1 MGERLKRYR
10 LVIAIGIAFLIGL
23 LVGYAF
29 MVAVPEESARAE
41 YIAWFKAIGDIFVR
55 LVKVIIPVIIFFTIS
70 SAVASIKNAK
80 TLGKIL
86 LWILIIYIITSIIGA
101 TWGLIGGTV
110 FKPGAGVNLTPP
122 SDYTAP
128 TPMKGPEI
136 LLSFFK
142 TDFSQLLTAK
152 GAMTMIIFAIL
163 FGAAV
168 TLLGDRGRKVADQLK
183 LISDTLIKVVRI
195 IMWYAPIAIFGYGV
209 WLMATYGPKI
219 LGAYGK
225 FLGVDYLMTF
235 IHFFLVYSIIV
246 VLGGLSPLK
255 FFKEQSEPFVIAY
268 STRSSAVNLPFNMA
282 AAKRMGVPDEVF
294 GITVPIGATVNM
306 DGTALYQVL
315 SALFIAQLFGIHLGP
330 GAFGLIVFSALVGSV
345 ATAAIPSGG
354 TIMLAFVL
362 SVVGLPLEGIA
373 IMMAVDPIADA
384 LRTAVNASGDN
395 ACSVLITRLI
405 GMKLRKG
412 PTTESEL

>member
-1 MGERLKRYR
+1 M
-10 LVIAIGIAFLIGL
+10 
-23 LVGYAF
+23 
-29 MVAVPEESARAE
+29 
-41 YIAWFKAIGDIFVR
+41 
-55 LVKVIIPVIIFFTIS
+55 KVIIPVIIFFTIS

-110 FKPGAGVNLTPP
+110 FKPGAGVNLTPL
-122 SDYTAP
+122 SGYVAP

-163 FGAAV
+163 FGMAV

-235 IHFFLVYSIIV
+235 IHFFLVYSIV
-246 VLGGLSPLK
+246 VMLGGLSPLK

-294 GITVPIGATVNM
+294 GITVP
-306 DGTALYQVL
+306 
-315 SALFIAQLFGIHLGP
+315 
-330 GAFGLIVFSALVGSV
+330 
-345 ATAAIPSGG
+345 
-354 TIMLAFVL
+354 
-362 SVVGLPLEGIA
+362 
-373 IMMAVDPIADA
+373 
-384 LRTAVNASGDN
+384 
-395 ACSVLITRLI
+395 
-405 GMKLRKG
+405 
-412 PTTESEL
+412 